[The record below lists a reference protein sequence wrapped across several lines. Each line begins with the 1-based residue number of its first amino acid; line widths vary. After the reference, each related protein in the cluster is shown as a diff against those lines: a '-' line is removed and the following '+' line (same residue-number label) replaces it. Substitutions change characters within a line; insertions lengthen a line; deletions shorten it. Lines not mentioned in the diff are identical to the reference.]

1 MWHPEMWFTIL
12 SPLFYQFISPP
23 STSFGVCLR
32 LGHPRIPQ
40 QCTFPFASP
49 SLQSLFHICIS
60 LFPFLW
66 CIFLYLLWLFLILF
80 DPCVKSVLGQAS
92 RSPSVMTVG
101 SLPSGDDPWTPR
113 LWPYSFTL
121 FQLQPYLYTQ
131 PRFFSSLNISS
142 SKGQPQSGHG
152 RDWSE
157 LGICV
162 KQKKKK

>member
-80 DPCVKSVLGQAS
+80 DPCVKSVLGRAS
-92 RSPSVMTVG
+92 RSPCCYDRG
-101 SLPSGDDPWTPR
+101 LAAEWR
-113 LWPYSFTL
+113 WPLNSQALTLLFYSFSASALSLHTASLL
-121 FQLQPYLYTQ
+121 F
-131 PRFFSSLNISS
+131 ISEHQFQQGS
-142 SKGQPQSGHG
+142 TAERTWKGLEWIGNM
-152 RDWSE
+152 
-157 LGICV
+157 C
-162 KQKKKK
+162 